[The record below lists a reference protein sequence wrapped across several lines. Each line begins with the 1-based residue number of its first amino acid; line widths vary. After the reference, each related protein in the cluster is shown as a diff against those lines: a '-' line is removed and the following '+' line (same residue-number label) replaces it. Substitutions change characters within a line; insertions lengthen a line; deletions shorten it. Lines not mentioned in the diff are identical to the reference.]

1 MNIKKILIIDDEKEF
16 CKTIKERVE
25 LSTSFY
31 VEACSRAELAVQKAK
46 LIKPDLILLDVM
58 MPGITGPEI
67 ASQLKK
73 AEETKNT
80 PIIFLTAVLNE
91 DEAEE
96 HKHLIGGEYFLGKPV
111 KFEDLLYML
120 NKLIG

>member
-1 MNIKKILIIDDEKEF
+1 MKKILIIDDEKEF
-16 CKTIKERVE
+16 CEAIKEQVE

-31 VEACSRAELAVQKAK
+31 VETCSRAALAVQRAG
-46 LIKPDLILLDVM
+46 LIKPDLILLDIM

-67 ASQLKK
+67 AAQLKNS
-73 AEETKNT
+73 EETKNI

-91 DEAEE
+91 DEAEK